1 MKEVKKINVSVR
13 GINLF
18 FIEIFIKAK
27 ITRGGRYCKLKAKE
41 ILGSII
47 PLEIKDKS

>member
-1 MKEVKKINVSVR
+1 MVNNKEKSV
-13 GINLF
+13 NNS
-18 FIEIFIKAK
+18 FITIQAR
-27 ITRGGRYCKLKAKE
+27 ITRHERLWDVEVIGE